1 MEDGGT
7 MALTERQLEIAIAVM
22 ACVPLWYLSSGGHN
36 VFPAKIFLLIL
47 ECFAAMF
54 MTIFLITRWVATKEV
69 RPLGVAGTFLTLTSL
84 WMLIEDLRR

>member
-1 MEDGGT
+1 

-22 ACVPLWYLSSGGHN
+22 ARVPSLDLKRRTQCVPCKKYPL
-36 VFPAKIFLLIL
+36 VLIL

-69 RPLGVAGTFLTLTSL
+69 RP
-84 WMLIEDLRR
+84 